1 LRPQEQSKKFASQF
15 AALSKTVTTHRFKVG
30 QMVNYRPPD
39 RLQRAAHGIYEIMR
53 LLPGTSGQPEYRIKH
68 FSEEHERVALESEL
82 SAES

>member
-1 LRPQEQSKKFASQF
+1 MEAAPRS
-15 AALSKTVTTHRFKVG
+15 AALGKTVSSTHRFKVG
-30 QMVNYRPPD
+30 QMVSYRPAD
-39 RLQRAAHGIYEIMR
+39 RLQSAAHGIYEVVR